1 MTEEEINAKL
11 SDEPVQKTGFK
22 FSGVM
27 GGRLVDYGIMSS
39 SSSGDEA
46 DHTKV
51 KEGEVLSREEIRRE
65 SKLLQSSDDD
75 Y

>member
-1 MTEEEINAKL
+1 MTAEEINAKL
-11 SDEPVQKTGFK
+11 PDEPVQKTGFK

-46 DHTKV
+46 DQTKF
-51 KEGEVLSREEIRRE
+51 KEGEVVSREEIRRE
-65 SKLLQSSDDD
+65 SKQLQSYDDD